1 MQYIFLSLPFNLPS
15 ACEEISLQLLAYL
28 AAHLIGPCSAPNV
41 IGGPQIVAD
50 EIYWVILA
58 VGLSSATQ
66 FNCFIPCNVTLHVIP
81 TVVLMDRT
89 EERSKERGVSWLLKN
104 PTGRRWMIAEWQIC
118 FQSLHLP
125 IKRKHSKYSHQVK
138 RYIKKK
144 PNIFFAARWLSSM
157 AMFCGPKKTIADIC
171 HHRHHQRWCTFF
183 KPVPLLA

>member
-1 MQYIFLSLPFNLPS
+1 MQYIFLSPPFNLPS

-118 FQSLHLP
+118 FQSLHLL
-125 IKRKHSKYSHQVK
+125 IKRKHSKSSHQVNRHSK
-138 RYIKKK
+138 SPKHIPRRPLTWEIHRWYLS
-144 PNIFFAARWLSSM
+144 PPPPPAVVWFFQTGILW
-157 AMFCGPKKTIADIC
+157 PT
-171 HHRHHQRWCTFF
+171 
-183 KPVPLLA
+183 LA

>member
-1 MQYIFLSLPFNLPS
+1 MQYIFLSPPFNLPS

-41 IGGPQIVAD
+41 IGGPQIVAG
-50 EIYWVILA
+50 EICWVILA

-66 FNCFIPCNVTLHVIP
+66 FNCFIPCNLTLHVIP
-81 TVVLMDRT
+81 TVVLMDRP

-125 IKRKHSKYSHQVK
+125 IKRKHSKSSHQVK
-138 RYIKKK
+138 RYSKSPEYI
-144 PNIFFAARWLSSM
+144 PCRPL
-157 AMFCGPKKTIADIC
+157 
-171 HHRHHQRWCTFF
+171 TFF
-183 KPVPLLA
+183 NGYVVWTKENHSW

>member
-1 MQYIFLSLPFNLPS
+1 MQYIFLSPPFNLPS

-118 FQSLHLP
+118 FQSLHLL
-125 IKRKHSKYSHQVK
+125 IKRKHSKSSHQMK
-138 RYIKKK
+138 RYSK
-144 PNIFFAARWLSSM
+144 S
-157 AMFCGPKKTIADIC
+157 PKHIPC
-171 HHRHHQRWCTFF
+171 RPLTFF
-183 KPVPLLA
+183 NGYVLWNKEDHSWYL